1 MDKSKNETVHE
12 QVKAQFGKTAAAY
25 VTSAGHAKGDELK
38 LMVALAGE
46 LRERRVLD
54 VATGGG
60 HTALAFARAGAEVT
74 ATDLTPDMLRAAK
87 AFIADAITNK
97 DGALRFRLAPAEKL
111 PFEDAAFEVVTCRI
125 AAHHFADPQ
134 AFVKEAARVLVPGG
148 MLMLVDNVAPISP
161 ELAEAMNRIERE
173 RDPSHVEAYSVPR
186 WVAWLAGAG
195 LEPVHLSR
203 WETHKPFEAWLAR
216 AQTPEDAGR
225 ALETY
230 VLGLPAS
237 FRDYFRVKAEG
248 SRLVSLAHEAALLV
262 ARLGPV
268 S

>member
-1 MDKSKNETVHE
+1 MSEKPVNENVYE

-25 VTSAGHAKGDELK
+25 ITSAGHAKGDELE

-46 LRERRVLD
+46 LRGKRVLD

-74 ATDLTPDMLRAAK
+74 ATDLTPDMLSAAE
-87 AFIADAITNK
+87 AFVADQMTDQDEAVH
-97 DGALRFRLAPAEKL
+97 FEPAPAEAL
-111 PFEDAAFEVVTCRI
+111 PYEDMAFDVVTCRI

-134 AFVKEAARVLVPGG
+134 AFVREAARVLVPGG
-148 MLMLVDNVAPISP
+148 RLMLVDNVAPTSP
-161 ELAEAMNRIERE
+161 ELAEAMNRIERD

-186 WVAWLAGAG
+186 WVAWLTEAG
-195 LEPVHLSR
+195 LEPTHLLR
-203 WETHKPFEAWLAR
+203 WETHKPYGEWLAR

-225 ALETY
+225 ALKAY

-237 FRDYFRVKAEG
+237 FQDYFRVEREG
-248 SRLVSLAHEAALLV
+248 NRLVSLAHEAVLLV
-262 ARLGPV
+262 AQKRV
-268 S
+268 V